1 MIKSDIAKADRTTE
15 AVEFPEVI
23 LIDNCNAC
31 NLQCSMCD
39 HKNMKQYRKIQLMD
53 MGLYKKLIDEI
64 AVENP
69 EARVWEIFFGDPFMC
84 GDMAKR
90 IQYAKDKGLEDVVLN
105 SNGVLMNEK
114 KALAVIK
121 AGLDAMYVGIDAAAP
136 ETYQKIRVGGTFSR
150 AVRNVLRY
158 RDLLRQ
164 YGNGKQKLFVQF
176 VISDINGHEADDFKT
191 FWKNEGVNVKIRPKV
206 SWPDW
211 LKPKTFMKIPR

>member
-1 MIKSDIAKADRTTE
+1 MQILQLLIKDGNITDAKIVRKSETTFT
-15 AVEFPEVI
+15 VEIEIPYAETMLKSEE
-23 LIDNCNAC
+23 LI
-31 NLQCSMCD
+31 QEQIS
-39 HKNMKQYRKIQLMD
+39 K
-53 MGLYKKLIDEI
+53 
-64 AVENP
+64 
-69 EARVWEIFFGDPFMC
+69 
-84 GDMAKR
+84 
-90 IQYAKDKGLEDVVLN
+90 
-105 SNGVLMNEK
+105 
-114 KALAVIK
+114 
-121 AGLDAMYVGIDAAAP
+121 GLDAMYVGIDAAAP